1 MPVLTSVWASVVLF
15 LAGLVLI
22 VKGGDWFL
30 DGAVWMA
37 ETSGVPRFLI
47 GATVV
52 SLATTLPELTVSL
65 TGVLQGA
72 RDLAVGNAVGSVV
85 ANLGLILGIGV
96 LCIPAAASRRQFA
109 PKALLMTAAAGALA
123 VLCRGGALGFPGW
136 LVLAAI
142 LAAYLAGSAAEARR
156 DMEQHRQTLPRGR
169 TVSRRRL
176 GRELGMFLLGA
187 GAIVLGSRLLVHHG
201 SLLALMLGVPAGVV
215 GSSVVAVGTSLPE
228 LVTTLTAISR
238 RESALSVGNIV
249 GANIIDLAL
258 ILPACAGVSG
268 GQLLIGAQTT
278 GLDLPAC
285 LVLCAAAALPPL
297 ITGRFWRW
305 QGAVLLGL
313 YAGYLRLLLT

>member
-1 MPVLTSVWASVVLF
+1 MLMSLWVSGALF

-37 ETSGVPRFLI
+37 EASGVPRFLI

-52 SLATTLPELTVSL
+52 SLATTLPELTVSV

-85 ANLGLILGIGV
+85 ANLGLILGLGV
-96 LCIPAAASRRQFA
+96 LCIPAAAPRRQFF
-109 PKALLMTAAAGALA
+109 PKAALMTMAAIALA
-123 VLCRGGALGFPGW
+123 LLCRNGELDFPGW

-142 LAAYLAGSAAEARR
+142 LAAYLADSVREARR
-156 DMEQHRQTLPRGR
+156 GMERRRVLPGR
-169 TVSRRRL
+169 RSVSRRRMAW
-176 GRELGMFLLGA
+176 ELGIFALGA
-187 GAIVLGSRLLVHHG
+187 GAVVLGSRLLVAHG
-201 SLLALMLGVPAGVV
+201 SRLALLLGVPAGVV

-238 RESALSVGNIV
+238 RETALSVGNIL

-258 ILPACAGVSG
+258 ILPACAAVSG
-268 GQLLIGAQTT
+268 GSLLIGRQTT

-285 LVLCAAAALPPL
+285 LVLCALAAVPPL
-297 ITGRFWRW
+297 LTGRFHRW
-305 QGAVLLGL
+305 QGAALLGL
-313 YAGYLRLLLT
+313 YVGYLRLLLG